1 MKRLFFLIGAVATI
15 LTSCQ
20 SPDYSVIYSG
30 GGNGGTE
37 TVYVY
42 EEVEVEVEVPVYIEV
57 EVPGET
63 EYGEIWVDSFNQ
75 PASVDGVDILWVI
88 DTSGSMYRFDEEL
101 EAGIETMLGA
111 LPASGW
117 RLAMISSDPT
127 RAAVEAQFPLV
138 PGDDVADAMDMY
150 NAMGKGGMEEG
161 FDATYEYVVNNS
173 YATTWLRSD
182 AALLVVFVSDE
193 EEQSNQ
199 YMIDVLDWTS
209 WFSTQRGGS
218 AFMSS
223 IVNVAQ
229 DDSVC
234 ERVPNLIDVGD
245 RYMEATTFFGGVL
258 VDICEED
265 WSPGVADATMS
276 IEPYD
281 KLELTYVVSNEATIR
296 VFINGALNW
305 DWYYQAS
312 DNTVY
317 FTVLPAGNDHVEVA
331 YHYDP
336 DDPYG
341 TGCGADTGDTGDTG

>member
-20 SPDYSVIYSG
+20 SPDYAVIYSG

-63 EYGEIWVDSFNQ
+63 EYGEIWVDSDTQ
-75 PASVDGVDILWVI
+75 SAAIDGVDILWVI
-88 DTSGSMYRFDEEL
+88 DTSGSMYRYDEEL
-101 EAGIETMLGA
+101 EAGIEAMINA
-111 LPASGW
+111 LPESGW
-117 RLAMISSDPT
+117 RLAMMSNDPM
-127 RAAVEAQFPLV
+127 RAQAEAQFPLV
-138 PGDDVADAMDMY
+138 PGDDIDDAMDMY
-150 NAMGKGGMEEG
+150 NAMGRGGREEG
-161 FDATYEYVVNNS
+161 FDAAYEYLVNNS

-193 EEQSNQ
+193 EEQSDQ
-199 YMIDVLDWTS
+199 YMIDVVDWTS
-209 WFSTQRGGS
+209 WYSTQRGGS

-223 IVNVAQ
+223 IVNVEAA
-229 DDSVC
+229 DSVC
-234 ERVPNLIDVGD
+234 PHTVNPIDIGH
-245 RYMEATTFFGGVL
+245 RYMEATNFFGGVI

-265 WSPGVADATMS
+265 WSPGVTDATS
-276 IEPYD
+276 NVEPFE
-281 KLELTYVVSNEATIR
+281 KIELTYVPVHEETMR

-305 DWYYQAS
+305 DWHYQSS
-312 DNTVY
+312 DNAVH
-317 FTVLPAGNDHVEVA
+317 FTVIPAAHDHVEIA

-341 TGCGADTGDTGDTG
+341 TGDGTGDTGDTG